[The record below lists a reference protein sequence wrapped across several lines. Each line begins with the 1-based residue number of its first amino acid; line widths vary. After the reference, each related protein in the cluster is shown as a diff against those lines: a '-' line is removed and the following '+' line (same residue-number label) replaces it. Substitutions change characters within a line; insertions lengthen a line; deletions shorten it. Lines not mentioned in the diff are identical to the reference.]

1 MNEFY
6 YWLQGELES
15 ELRKIYE
22 IHSIRV
28 FDKRFSIWF
37 LSNEDSISIPLSVM
51 ENIFDSGKSIKELS
65 AIIDG
70 MYLARI
76 IKK

>member
-6 YWLQGELES
+6 YWLQGELED

-22 IHSIRV
+22 IHNIRV
-28 FDKRFSIWF
+28 FDKRFYIWF
-37 LSNEDSISIPLSVM
+37 LSNKDSISIPLNVM
-51 ENIFDSGKSIKELS
+51 ENIFNNGRSIKELS
-65 AIIDG
+65 AIIDS

-76 IKK
+76 KK